1 MGWTN
6 EKQFQSIDLAS
17 IWAALTGGGSGS
29 NNLDTLNKR
38 LYSDAEHTP
47 SVFKFGGNNKSVFV
61 DTQDES
67 VFQDANTFSVF
78 KRHSDGSSVFRVFDG
93 MGNEYTIT
101 ELIGNLLTG
110 NGVGIGEL
118 ITKCLFLDNTADYP
132 LTVTNKVLYNS
143 ISSPANNGAVTT
155 AIQADITTING
166 TGGKVTKI
174 SQSTTMD
181 AGGNVLGVSW
191 LIEYV
196 SP

>member
-17 IWAALTGGGSGS
+17 IWAALTGGGAGS

-38 LYSDAEHTP
+38 LYSDAGHTP
-47 SVFKFGGNNKSVFV
+47 SVFKYGGNNKSVFV

-67 VFQDANTFSVF
+67 VFQDADTFSVF

-101 ELIGNLLTG
+101 ELLGNLLTG
-110 NGVGIGEL
+110 
-118 ITKCLFLDNTADYP
+118 ITKSLFLDNTTDYP

-143 ISSPANNGAVTT
+143 IAAPANNGAVTT

-166 TGGKVTKI
+166 IIRGKVTKV

-196 SP
+196 SS